1 MAAQYFGDAM
11 RCDAMRCDAMRC
23 DADDDDSIGLTEQLM
38 LGTGV
43 FSGLYNEEPIFTT
56 TTTNT
61 TRTAGTYY

>member
-1 MAAQYFGDAM
+1 MAAQYFG
-11 RCDAMRCDAMRC
+11 DAMRC